1 MKRSAESAQV
11 PQMRTHQTTR
21 REFLSLVGAATTLA
35 TFAPPG
41 FAATPGPGAGGRGRP
56 GQAVA
61 RYVYVG
67 TYTAPNTAP
76 GGVVPS
82 TAVGIYVFKMDPR
95 DGGLAAVQT
104 VATPNPS
111 FLALDPTKRFL
122 YATNELGPGQE
133 PIINGTGRF
142 SAWAINPAN
151 GQLSPL
157 NDVDSLGTFPA
168 HLSVHPS
175 GTYLLGSNYGTGN
188 FPIYEILPNGSIGAN
203 TDTFQDTGNGTGPN
217 PARQEGPHAHMIL
230 TDPGVQ
236 HVFGVDLGA
245 DKVMAWTLALT
256 GADAGKLI
264 PNTVPYAGVASGA
277 GCRHMAFHPSQHV
290 AYVIN
295 ELVSSI
301 DVFAFDPARG
311 AFVWRQ
317 TISTLP
323 SRFTGTSTTAEIRVH
338 PSGQW
343 VYGTNRGHNTVAI
356 FKVDET
362 TGMLSVVGWES
373 TRGEIPR
380 GMNLDPSGTF
390 LYAGNQNSDTI
401 AVFRVNAANGKLT
414 LNELVH
420 TPVPVDIE
428 FGAPV

>member
-1 MKRSAESAQV
+1 MRQSKES
-11 PQMRTHQTTR
+11 PQDPQTRTPQATR
-21 REFLSLVGAATTLA
+21 RQFLSLVGAATTLA
-35 TFAPPG
+35 AIAPAAFADGEDPRK
-41 FAATPGPGAGGRGRP
+41 GGHGRP
-56 GQAVA
+56 SKAVA

-67 TYTAPNTAP
+67 TYTAPNVAP

-82 TAVGIYVFKMDPR
+82 TATGISVFKMDPR
-95 DGGLAAVQT
+95 EGGLDFVQ
-104 VATPNPS
+104 VVDTPNPS
-111 FLALDPTKRFL
+111 FLALDPTNRYL
-122 YATNELGPGQE
+122 YATIELGPGQI
-133 PIINGTGRF
+133 PDINGTGRF

-151 GQLSPL
+151 GRLSPI

-175 GTYLLGSNYGTGN
+175 GKYLLGSNYGTGN
-188 FPIYEILPNGSIGAN
+188 FPIYPVLSNGAIGSA
-203 TDTFQDTGNGTGPN
+203 TDNFQDDGNGTGPN

-230 TDPGVQ
+230 TDPSQ
-236 HVFGVDLGA
+236 AHLFGVDLGA
-245 DKVMAWTLALT
+245 DKVMAWTLDLGT
-256 GADAGKLI
+256 GTLS
-264 PNTVPYAGVASGA
+264 PNTVPYAGVASGS
-277 GCRHMAFHPSQHV
+277 GCRHMAFHPSQNV

-301 DVFAFDPARG
+301 DVFAFDPTRG
-311 AFVWRQ
+311 AFIWLQ

-323 SRFTGTSTTAEIRVH
+323 SRFTGTNSCAEIRVH

-356 FKVDET
+356 FEVDET
-362 TGMLSVVGWES
+362 TGKLRVVGWES

-401 AVFRVNAANGKLT
+401 AVFRVNQANGKLHPS
-414 LNELVH
+414 ELVQ

-428 FGAPV
+428 FGPPV